1 MTIMMD
7 MHSVFARF
15 HELGKRAVFFL
26 GGAVWWECME
36 EWMARWVDTNDK

>member
-7 MHSVFARF
+7 MHSFSETF
-15 HELGKRAVFFL
+15 YGLEKRAILF

-36 EWMARWVDTNDK
+36 EWMARWMDTNGK